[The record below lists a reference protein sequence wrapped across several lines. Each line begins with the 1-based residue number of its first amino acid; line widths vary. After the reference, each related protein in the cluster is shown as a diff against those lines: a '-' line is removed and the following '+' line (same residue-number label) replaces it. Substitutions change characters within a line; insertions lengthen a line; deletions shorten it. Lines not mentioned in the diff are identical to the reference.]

1 MSPLQKI
8 AMGLVLMT
16 VPAGFKVG
24 GYVWDG
30 LPDPLGWLLVISGVL
45 ALRASTELDL
55 EWVLGV
61 ARTALAVS
69 IVQWIPPLF
78 ELFLPADKVGEASIK
93 WAFFLPQA
101 VFLFLLARTIGKT
114 AIEQEPR
121 DSFVAGRYGVLM
133 WAAVAVIVLPPI
145 GYGTGRENVI
155 DTAAIAIGLVDVAF
169 IYQLFRVHR
178 REWLGGAGPLL
189 IHPKPRNDE
198 GRPASE

>member
-16 VPAGFKVG
+16 VPAGFEIG

-45 ALRASTELDL
+45 TLRASTELDL
-55 EWVLGV
+55 EWVLGL
-61 ARTALAVS
+61 ARIALVVS
-69 IVQWIPPLF
+69 VVQWIPPLF
-78 ELFLPADKVGEASIK
+78 ELFLPDDKVGEASIK

-101 VFLFLLARTIGKT
+101 AFLFLLARTIGKT
-114 AIEQEPR
+114 AIEQHPR

-145 GYGTGRENVI
+145 GYGTGRANLI
-155 DTAAIAIGLVDVAF
+155 DAAAVAIGLVDVAF

-178 REWLGGAGPLL
+178 RTWLGGPGPLL
-189 IHPKPRNDE
+189 IHPKPKNDE
-198 GRPASE
+198 GRPTSS